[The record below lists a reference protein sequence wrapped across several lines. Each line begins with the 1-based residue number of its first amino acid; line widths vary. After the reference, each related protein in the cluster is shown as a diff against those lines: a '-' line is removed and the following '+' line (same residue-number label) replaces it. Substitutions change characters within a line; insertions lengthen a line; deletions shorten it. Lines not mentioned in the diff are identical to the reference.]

1 MNQQQSIKDKSEMAL
16 HLHFAGKEDN
26 LKSYL
31 SNGANTSK
39 NHSERI
45 LAINKSEILILNYLF
60 N

>member
-16 HLHFAGKEDN
+16 NFHFAEEDN

-39 NHSERI
+39 NHIERI
-45 LAINKSEILILNYLF
+45 LASNKSGILILNYLF